1 MNALDTNVWLYAYD
15 ARDPLKQNKSQE
27 LMANLQPLVLLWQV
41 GCEFVAAA
49 RKLEPLGFAREQA
62 WDALAKMQAAVD
74 AVLLPDSE
82 MWLVAPDLQDRF
94 SLHFWDALIVAGC
107 LRGGVK
113 TLYSEDFT
121 HGLKIDDLQIVIPF
135 PSS

>member
-1 MNALDTNVWLYAYD
+1 MNAIDTNIWLYAYD
-15 ARDPLKQNKSQE
+15 ARDPLKQSKAQE
-27 LMANLQPLVLLWQV
+27 LMAKLEPLVLLWQV

-49 RKLEPLGFAREQA
+49 RKLEPFGFVQEQA
-62 WDALAKMQAAVD
+62 WDALARMQAAVD
-74 AVLLPDSE
+74 AVLLPDSD
-82 MWLVAPDLQDRF
+82 MWPVARDLQNRF

-121 HGLKIDDLQIVIPF
+121 HALDIDGLQIVNPF
-135 PSS
+135 LSL